1 MSETNFAQSP
11 SRYLGQKQG
20 RLSAF
25 DSRFNPW
32 WSEAGPRRFKSC
44 PVLLANGSTNE
55 RRDDE

>member
-1 MSETNFAQSP
+1 MSETNSAQSP

-44 PVLLANGSTNE
+44 PVRLA
-55 RRDDE
+55 